1 MAEALGSDED
11 ENKSKNKRSDD
22 DFEEGEDEED
32 PMDDDEEDDD
42 GGSDEDDFQTSKKKK
57 KKKSV
62 GVKKR
67 TKPKKRNADGG
78 SDVESEGEIL
88 EKRFKQTKE
97 GKSKKVH
104 KGSTTGRERTKV
116 VSYVNSSDSVNES
129 DIASDYEEVEE
140 VVVDIDVIDM
150 IMDHR

>member
-104 KGSTTGRERTKV
+104 KGSTTGRETNKV
-116 VSYVNSSDSVNES
+116 VIKPARE
-129 DIASDYEEVEE
+129 A
-140 VVVDIDVIDM
+140 
-150 IMDHR
+150 RRPKGPAR